1 MAGRTSVPSNH
12 RGPGDDIR
20 KHASP
25 TNQCQKSNLSFAAPR
40 TPAQNLPRQLEI
52 WAAVSVWASVDRGRR
67 CADLAFNRHVLP
79 THVQLRELIGAR
91 QLAESLAKPV
101 RGMHRGVQE
110 LLAGAVNGTRV
121 PMARDAML

>member
-1 MAGRTSVPSNH
+1 M
-12 RGPGDDIR
+12 
-20 KHASP
+20 
-25 TNQCQKSNLSFAAPR
+25 
-40 TPAQNLPRQLEI
+40 
-52 WAAVSVWASVDRGRR
+52 DRGRR

-110 LLAGAVNGTRV
+110 LLVGAVNTCPDGAR
-121 PMARDAML
+121 RDAVSCLAPVATNDPNMYTI